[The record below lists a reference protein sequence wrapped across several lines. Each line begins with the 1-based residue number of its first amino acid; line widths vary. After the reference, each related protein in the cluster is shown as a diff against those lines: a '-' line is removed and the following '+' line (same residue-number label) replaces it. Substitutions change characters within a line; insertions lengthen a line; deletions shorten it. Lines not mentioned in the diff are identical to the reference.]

1 MRVSE
6 LLPSNCFFTGIVDGL
21 DDTQLDINSY
31 KSEAK
36 LHHSIE
42 DVVPAGLNPAE
53 RLDCILLNSHEH
65 SSQNSA
71 FPSTG

>member
-21 DDTQLDINSY
+21 DDTQLDVNSY
-31 KSEAK
+31 KSEAQ
-36 LHHSIE
+36 LHCSIV
-42 DVVPAGLNPAE
+42 DIAPAGLNPAE
-53 RLDCILLNSHEH
+53 RLDCILSNSHEH